1 MSQGSRRGPGR
12 RLVLTL
18 AALVSLIAGYY
29 LGQLWQRQPL
39 AGLSAIVYPN
49 GKALTY
55 PAGTGLPDQGA
66 DDNHW
71 RLFVVGDTG
80 AAACSDLLRHYALV
94 INRLAH
100 RPKLQPRLRLTLLAY
115 DQPDAAAGAAF
126 AGNVDWV
133 EVISAPSATLD
144 ALSGQLG
151 IAPVTDGW
159 CSAVQGNAILVA
171 PDAVAWALIPY
182 EQTAI
187 MAHDIATIID
197 FVE

>member
-18 AALVSLIAGYY
+18 AALASVIVGYY
-29 LGQLWQRQPL
+29 LGQWWQRQPL
-39 AGLSAIVYPN
+39 SDLSAIVYPN
-49 GKALTY
+49 GRPVTY
-55 PAGTGLPDQGA
+55 PAEIRLPDP
-66 DDNHW
+66 DEDSRLW
-71 RLFVVGDTG
+71 RLFVVGDTR
-80 AAACSDLLRHYALV
+80 ATACGELLRHYALV

-115 DQPDAAAGAAF
+115 DQPDTTARAAF
-126 AGNVDWV
+126 AGAADWV
-133 EVISAPSATLD
+133 EVLSAPPPVMD
-144 ALSGQLG
+144 ALIGQLG
-151 IAPVTDGW
+151 IAPAADGW
-159 CSAVQGNAILVA
+159 CTATQDSAILVA

>member
-1 MSQGSRRGPGR
+1 MPKVSRRGPGR

-18 AALVSLIAGYY
+18 AALASLIVGYY

-39 AGLSAIVYPN
+39 DDLSAIVYPN

-55 PAGTGLPDQGA
+55 PADVGLPDQGA
-66 DDNHW
+66 DDDLW
-71 RLFVVGDTG
+71 RLFVVADTG
-80 AAACSDLLRHYALV
+80 AAACGDLLRHYALV

-115 DQPDAAAGAAF
+115 DQPDAAHSATF
-126 AGNVDWV
+126 AGTADWI
-133 EVISAPSATLD
+133 EVISAPPATLD
-144 ALSGQLG
+144 TLSGQLG
-151 IAPVTDGW
+151 IAPITDGW
-159 CSAVQGNAILVA
+159 CTAAQGNAILVA

-187 MAHDIATIID
+187 MARDIATIIE

>member
-1 MSQGSRRGPGR
+1 MPRGSPRGPGR

-18 AALVSLIAGYY
+18 AALASLIVGYY

-39 AGLSAIVYPN
+39 SDLTAIVYPN
-49 GKALTY
+49 GRPLTY
-55 PAGTGLPDQGA
+55 PAGIRLPDQDVGGRL
-66 DDNHW
+66 W

-80 AAACSDLLRHYALV
+80 AATCGELLRHYALV

-115 DQPDAAAGAAF
+115 DQPDATTRAAF
-126 AGNVDWV
+126 AGTADWL
-133 EVISAPSATLD
+133 EVVSAPPPVLD
-144 ALSGQLG
+144 ELSGQLG

-159 CSAVQGNAILVA
+159 CTPTQGSAILVA
-171 PDAVAWALIPY
+171 ADAVAWALIPY